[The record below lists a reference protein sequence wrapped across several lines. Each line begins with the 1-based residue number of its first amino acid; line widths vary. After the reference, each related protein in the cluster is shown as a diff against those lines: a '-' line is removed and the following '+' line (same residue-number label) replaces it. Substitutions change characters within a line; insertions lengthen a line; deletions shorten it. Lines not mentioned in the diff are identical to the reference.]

1 MLNGSAFAPAHV
13 TGFFEIHDK
22 AKDVRMRG
30 STGVGICLSLGVQTD
45 VKVSKGKKQDI
56 EILLNGRDIAAP
68 VTRHVVKRLAVTKP
82 LKIVV
87 ESVLGLPQGQGFG
100 MSGAGALS
108 TAMALSQ
115 ALEIDLSRKEITC
128 LAHEAEIACRTGLGD
143 VMPQSEGGVVIR
155 RKEGCFPY
163 GVLENVDVRSGD
175 IVLCVI
181 GESVSTKEIIKDQKH
196 KDLINKHGG
205 RCLSELLKEP
215 DIHNLFK
222 QSLRFAKGTKL
233 MTPAVKRAVDAA
245 GEFGYASMSMLGNSI
260 FCMGDAKAQA
270 RALQAHGDV
279 YTCSIEKQGAR
290 SVGGD

>member
-1 MLNGSAFAPAHV
+1 V

-45 VKVSKGKKQDI
+45 VEVSKAKKLQI

-68 VTRHVVKRLAVTKP
+68 VTKHVVKRLAGTKP
-82 LKIVV
+82 QKIMV
-87 ESVLGLPQGQGFG
+87 ESILGLPQGQGFG

-115 ALEIDLSRKEITC
+115 AMELKLSTKEITC
-128 LAHEAEIACRTGLGD
+128 IAHEAEIVCKTGLGD
-143 VMPQSEGGVVIR
+143 VMPQSTGGILIR

-163 GVLENVDVRSGD
+163 GVLENVDVRSGEV
-175 IVLCVI
+175 VLCVI
-181 GESVSTKEIIKDQKH
+181 GEPISTKDIIRDPEH
-196 KDLINKHGG
+196 RERINKHGG

-222 QSLRFAKGTKL
+222 QSMRFAKGAKL
-233 MTPAVKRAVDAA
+233 MTSAVKKALDAA
-245 GEFGYASMSMLGNSI
+245 SESGYAGMSMLGNSI
-260 FCMGDAKAQA
+260 FCTGDAKAQA

-279 YTCSIEKQGAR
+279 YICSIEKQGAR
-290 SVGGD
+290 SLGGD